1 MENKELAPELY
12 ELLNGQDLSSKQQE
26 ALVLMTVS
34 DDGWPHTA
42 MISVGEIVAVSQDSL
57 RLGLWPGTAT
67 TGNILR
73 TGKAT
78 LAAFY
83 AGKAFYTRLQLRP
96 LAELAGAKHP
106 RQRFEAQVISVKAD
120 TAKYADIRS
129 GVQIVLH
136 DPEAVVTRW
145 EETVEELLK

>member
-1 MENKELAPELY
+1 MTDTELTPELY
-12 ELLNGQDLSSKQQE
+12 ELLSGQNLSSKQQE

-34 DDGWPHTA
+34 EDGWPHTA
-42 MISVGEIVAVSQDSL
+42 MISVGEVAAVSRNML

-67 TGNILR
+67 TGNMLR

-106 RQRFEAQVISVKAD
+106 RQRFEAQVVSVKAD
-120 TAKYADIRS
+120 TAKYAEIRS

-136 DPEAVVTRW
+136 EPEAVVTRW